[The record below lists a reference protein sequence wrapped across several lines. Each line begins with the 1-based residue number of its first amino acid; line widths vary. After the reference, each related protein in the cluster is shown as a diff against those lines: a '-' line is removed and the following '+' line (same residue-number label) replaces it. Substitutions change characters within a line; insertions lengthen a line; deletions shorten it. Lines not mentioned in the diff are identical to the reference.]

1 MKKKIWIAVVVVL
14 AILGIAGGIFY
25 KNYRDKKIYEEKVNN
40 SISNLNTYIGEFDNK
55 ENVSDKIK
63 VVDVTLYIVILI
75 PTTMVKYLN

>member
-40 SISNLNTYIGEFDNK
+40 AISTLNTYIGEFDNK

-63 VVDVTLYIVILI
+63 L
-75 PTTMVKYLN
+75 